1 MYIFIYIYVYIYILR
16 RVFVVR
22 IVCKMYVNIHLC
34 KYTLNE
40 TVFCKYKVDD
50 LISIHQGCP
59 LYVVKLAP
67 LFYKCDQV

>member
-1 MYIFIYIYVYIYILR
+1 M

-22 IVCKMYVNIHLC
+22 IVCKLYVNIHLC
-34 KYTLNE
+34 KYTQNE

-59 LYVVKLAP
+59 SNVV
-67 LFYKCDQV
+67 